1 MRRPNLTAR
10 KEEYAEDAPY
20 KKTAPNARIWR
31 TYEDESNIHD
41 ANMAE
46 ESRDNVD
53 DLLVLVSPLLSA
65 FL

>member
-1 MRRPNLTAR
+1 MTRNHEAKHPAV
-10 KEEYAEDAPY
+10 APY
-20 KKTAPNARIWR
+20 ERNAPNARIWR

-41 ANMAE
+41 VNMAE

-53 DLLVLVSPLLSA
+53 ALLVLVSPLLSV